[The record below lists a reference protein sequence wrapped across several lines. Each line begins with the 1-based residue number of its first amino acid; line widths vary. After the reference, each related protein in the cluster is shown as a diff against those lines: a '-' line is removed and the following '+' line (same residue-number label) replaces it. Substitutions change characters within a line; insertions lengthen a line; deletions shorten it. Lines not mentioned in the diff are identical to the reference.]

1 MSMDQVENIAEHI
14 DPQSYKERLE
24 KGVVKTSFLADSGNH
39 HVDNGR
45 RQGAPKQG
53 LDGMIIWDVNMSRI
67 YRTPGWCTM
76 VLLVMGNELC
86 NFVAARHHR

>member
-45 RQGAPKQG
+45 RQGSTETRTG
-53 LDGMIIWDVNMSRI
+53 WDDHLGCEYVPYLSDSGVV
-67 YRTPGWCTM
+67 YYG
-76 VLLVMGNELC
+76 VVSYG
-86 NFVAARHHR
+86 